1 VVEHPRVFDHAGFF
15 FTRRCPAVAAAV
27 EILPAKQ
34 TRRATVVERYVRENA
49 LRLEKIMMDKGK
61 DKVRTGDEIAAA
73 VNKHAAQTV
82 VDKTKNGIK
91 KEGGAIKVID
101 QKMDGLKK

>member
-1 VVEHPRVFDHAGFF
+1 
-15 FTRRCPAVAAAV
+15 
-27 EILPAKQ
+27 
-34 TRRATVVERYVRENA
+34 
-49 LRLEKIMMDKGK
+49 MDKGK